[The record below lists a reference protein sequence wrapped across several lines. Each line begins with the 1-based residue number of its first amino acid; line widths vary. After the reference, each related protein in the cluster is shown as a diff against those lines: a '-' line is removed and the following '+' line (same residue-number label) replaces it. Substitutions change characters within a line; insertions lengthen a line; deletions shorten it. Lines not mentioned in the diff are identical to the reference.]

1 MQKIIEIFE
10 KLYHMKNPLRVDK
23 ICGDLSHLPKEEIIS
38 SLDILEKNRVISK
51 TKDYQYYFN
60 KKSRRMVGILELNRQ
75 GFGFV
80 VLPDEDSYIPRSKIG
95 HAMNGDIVIVK
106 IIKDSGRRLSGIIL
120 KVLSRANLNVIGKL
134 TRIRQ
139 SLFVIPSDK
148 RVNFEIFIP
157 EKSKAAAKEDQIVV
171 TKIIK
176 YPDKSGRI
184 PEGEIVEVL
193 GNEWDAAIQVEI
205 IIREHN
211 LKTEF
216 DVDVLEECKKFTEPT
231 NTNLSGRKDY
241 RDLLAVTIDGAD
253 AKDFDDAVYVEKK
266 NSGYK
271 LIVLIADVTHYV
283 TPDSFTFNEAHQRA
297 TSVYLVD
304 RVIPM
309 LPEKLS
315 NGLCSLIPDKDR
327 LCMAVEMDITSRG
340 ELADYH
346 IFKGVMRSKFRLIYD
361 DVDAFFNS
369 GNSNYSPELEDMLL
383 KLKELSNVLEK
394 KRLRRG
400 SIEFESV
407 EAKIILDASGNPVEI
422 LTVSETSS
430 RKLIEESM
438 ILANEV
444 VATHLKQ
451 NSIKYESIYRIHQEP
466 DLDTIARLSAILETL
481 GHPSI
486 SDNPTSMDL
495 QKVVKFAHNLP
506 EKLLINT
513 LLLRA
518 MQQARYST
526 LKIGH
531 FGLASDCYTHFTSPI
546 RRFPDLIVHLLLKDL
561 MMDTGMKAI
570 TSVASRLS
578 AIAEHSSLM
587 EREAAAAD
595 RESVEVK
602 ICEYMSKF
610 IGTEFDGIISSVMP
624 FGFFVEL
631 ENIAEGLVRIH
642 SLTDDNYMYNEDNL
656 LLTGNR
662 TGKNYKLGQKV
673 RVKLKRANIGERQLD
688 FELVEQ

>member
-10 KLYHMKNPLRVDK
+10 KLYHMKKPLRVDK
-23 ICGDLSHLPKEEIIS
+23 ICSDLSHLPKEEILS
-38 SLDILEKNRVISK
+38 SLDILEKNRVVSR

-60 KKSRRMVGILELNRQ
+60 KKSRRMVGVLELNRQ

-80 VLPDEDSYIPRSKIG
+80 VLPDEDSYIPRNKIG

-106 IIKDSGRRLSGIIL
+106 IIKDSGRRLSGIII
-120 KVLSRANLNVIGKL
+120 KVLSRANLKVIGKL

-216 DVDVLEECKKFTEPT
+216 DVDVLEDCKKFTEPT
-231 NTNLSGRKDY
+231 NTDLSGRKDY
-241 RDLLAVTIDGAD
+241 RDLLTVTIDGAD
-253 AKDFDDAVYVEKK
+253 ARDFDDAVYVEKI
-266 NSGYK
+266 NDGYK

-283 TPDSFTFNEAHQRA
+283 IPDSFTFNEAYQRA

-315 NGLCSLIPDKDR
+315 NSLCSLIPDKDR
-327 LCMAVEMDITSRG
+327 LCMAAEMNITSSG
-340 ELADYH
+340 DLADYH
-346 IFKGVMRSKFRLIYD
+346 IFKGVMRSKSRLIYD
-361 DVDAFFNS
+361 EVDDFFS
-369 GNSNYSPELEDMLL
+369 TGNSNYSPELEDMLL

-486 SDNPTSMDL
+486 SDNPTSIDL

-631 ENIAEGLVRIH
+631 ENTAEGLVRIH